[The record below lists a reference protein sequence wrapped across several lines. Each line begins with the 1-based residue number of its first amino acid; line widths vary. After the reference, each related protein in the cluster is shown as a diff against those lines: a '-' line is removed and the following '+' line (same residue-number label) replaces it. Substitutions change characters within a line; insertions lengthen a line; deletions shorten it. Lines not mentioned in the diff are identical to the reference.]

1 MYALLSA
8 VPLARNLPSL
18 SLASPLAKLARW
30 RRIRRERLQLLE
42 LNDYMLSDIGLTR
55 EEASR
60 EAARPF
66 WDAAPR

>member
-1 MYALLSA
+1 MYAMISA
-8 VPLARNLPSL
+8 LPLARKLPRL
-18 SLASPLAKLARW
+18 PQLPLARW

-42 LNDYMLSDIGLTR
+42 LNDYMLSDIGITR
-55 EEASR
+55 EEAGR

>member
-8 VPLARNLPSL
+8 APLMRSLPRL
-18 SLASPLAKLARW
+18 PLASPLATLARW
-30 RRIRRERLQLLE
+30 RRVRRERLQLLE
-42 LNDYMLSDIGLTR
+42 LNDYMLNDIGLTR
-55 EEASR
+55 EEAGR